1 MAFYTRYVQKYLKAD
16 FPDQVSYPRLGALM
30 PSAFGPLC
38 AYLRSC
44 FGERTGIS
52 FVDSTPL
59 AICHIR
65 RIKRHKVFTSLAG
78 RGRTS
83 IFLPV
88 QFCLLIMDVSL
99 AIVGRNNLGISN

>member
-16 FPDQVSYPRLGALM
+16 FTDLVSYSRFGALM
-30 PSAFGPLC
+30 PIAFGPLC
-38 AYLRSC
+38 AYLRSR

-65 RIKRHKVFTSLAG
+65 RIKRHKVFASLAG

-83 IFLPV
+83 MLLPV
-88 QFCLLIMDVSL
+88 QLCLSITDAIL
-99 AIVGRNNLGISN
+99 ATVDRNDLRISN